1 MEAKADAMVSGG
13 VRPADGSECATGQI
27 VIRIDDAAVTVLI
40 DQDWRPLS
48 QVDDWWQGDIKLS
61 GAKATV
67 IAQMQGQD
75 DYVGMLR
82 FSIE

>member
-1 MEAKADAMVSGG
+1 
-13 VRPADGSECATGQI
+13 
-27 VIRIDDAAVTVLI
+27 VLI

-75 DYVGMLR
+75 DYVGCCVSRLSKAR
-82 FSIE
+82 LI